1 MKTITVIKRLPGG
14 QESWRYTATL
24 LEESGGRLLLEA
36 PFNAPDT
43 PFMGILI
50 RTGDRFVET
59 YFTDRWYN
67 IFEIHDRDDDTL
79 KGWYCN
85 IGRPAVWED
94 DATLSY
100 IDLALDLWVAPD
112 GSQTVVDEDE
122 FLALDLDQATRAQAL
137 AGLAELREEFAKKNA
152 PGL

>member
-1 MKTITVIKRLPGG
+1 MKTITVIKRIPTGR
-14 QESWRYTATL
+14 EVWRYSATL
-24 LEESGGRLLLEA
+24 LEQSGGRLLLEA
-36 PFNAPDT
+36 PFNASDT

-50 RTGDRFVET
+50 RTGDRFMET

-67 IFEIHDRDDDTL
+67 IFEIHDREDDRL

-85 IGRPAVWED
+85 IGRPAVWEE

-112 GSQTVVDEDE
+112 GSQTVVDEEE
-122 FLALDLDQATRAQAL
+122 FLALDLDDDTRAQAL
-137 AGLAELREEFAKKNA
+137 AGLAELRNMFARKIA
-152 PGL
+152 PGY

>member
-112 GSQTVVDEDE
+112 GSQTVVDEEE

-137 AGLAELREEFAKKNA
+137 AGLAELREWFAKKNT

>member
-67 IFEIHDRDDDTL
+67 IFEIHAVEDDRL
-79 KGWYCN
+79 RGWYCN
-85 IGRPAVWED
+85 I
-94 DATLSY
+94 ATPFQLDGDTLFY
-100 IDLALDLWVAPD
+100 VDLALDLLVYPD
-112 GSQTVVDEDE
+112 RRQRILDEDE
-122 FLALDLDQATRAQAL
+122 FTDLEISDQQRQQAL
-137 AGLAELREEFAKKNA
+137 TALQDLKNYFKR
-152 PGL
+152 